1 MSMTRD
7 EMLRR
12 MGLKDGKE
20 LDDLLEAYRNFHKGL
35 SPGQQGVLSRSLPSI
50 EDAAKSFGPDVTPK
64 DLQDLFD
71 PTSSGAMFSMFVAVV
86 ATSHKPKK

>member
-1 MSMTRD
+1 MTRD
-7 EMLRR
+7 EMLKR
-12 MGLKDGKE
+12 MGLTSDG
-20 LDDLLEAYRNFHKGL
+20 LNDLLKQYREFHDKL
-35 SPGQQGVLSRSLPSI
+35 KPEQQSVLKRSLPSL

-71 PTSSGAMFSMFVAVV
+71 PTSSGAMFSMYVAVV